1 MRDERGI
8 FKKRIKRIILQQLSQ
23 LPYHLEAVLRMMYGW
38 LMHINR
44 EAAIETQA
52 GKMVTVWAE
61 SHRRPKY
68 VNIVVQCDLNF
79 IACHP
84 IVVRLSLGLNCE
96 LVPRT

>member
-1 MRDERGI
+1 
-8 FKKRIKRIILQQLSQ
+8 
-23 LPYHLEAVLRMMYGW
+23 MMYGW

-79 IACHP
+79 IACHS
-84 IVVRLSLGLNCE
+84 IVVGLSLGLNCE